1 MKAIKNLL
9 GKKVIVRSY
18 GAGMFFG
25 TLNEVE
31 VQGDKLVVELLKCR
45 RLWYWEGAFSCTQ
58 PAIDGTKNP
67 SRCNFTQ
74 TIDSIVI
81 SSVIEIL
88 PAWLIKR
95 DPENYGFLAKRSAAE
110 RRAEYLGRAI
120 SGAYD
125 ATTLTGRILQK
136 IKDLIDVS

>member
-18 GAGMFFG
+18 GAGVFFG

-45 RLWYWEGAFSCTQ
+45 RLWYWEGACSCTQ
-58 PAIDGTKNP
+58 LAIDGTKNP

-88 PAWLIKR
+88 PATDNAVKSI
-95 DPENYGFLAKRSAAE
+95 E
-110 RRAEYLGRAI
+110 RVRVW
-120 SGAYD
+120 
-125 ATTLTGRILQK
+125 K
-136 IKDLIDVS
+136 K